1 MKVTKESDDIVERLI
16 LFVNKE
22 RRPWVWGKAH
32 GGVGEFNSHQS
43 HLLILVN
50 SNPGGTRNYPL
61 FNKISFLL
69 NLKNIP
75 NNPPLVLKFSLFYRV
90 RNG

>member
-1 MKVTKESDDIVERLI
+1 MKVRKESDDIMEGLI

-22 RRPWVWGKAH
+22 RRPWVWGKAD

-50 SNPGGTRNYPL
+50 SNPSGTRNYPP

-69 NLKNIP
+69 
-75 NNPPLVLKFSLFYRV
+75 
-90 RNG
+90 